1 VQSIDLEQEM
11 VEDYRLELR
20 LERQSIKRAARKG
33 GRDLTPQEQARIA
46 ELRETELRA
55 GARLDALRASAERVE
70 PEGANEQDSERE
82 RRIAELERRALESI
96 PASVPLTSDELFVEQ
111 VGCARLLLRVFTPED
126 AYERDIL
133 AGLVPEEQ
141 VIGPDRQAQLARK
154 RRFVCS

>member
-1 VQSIDLEQEM
+1 VQSTELEQER

-20 LERQSIKRAARKG
+20 LERHSIKRAARKG

-55 GARLDALRASAERVE
+55 GARLSALRASAEGVE
-70 PEGANEQDSERE
+70 PEGANEQDAERE
-82 RRIAELERRALESI
+82 RRIAELERRALKSI
-96 PASVPLTSDELFVEQ
+96 PASVPLASDELFVEQ
-111 VGCARLLLRVFTPED
+111 VGCARLVLRVFTPED

-141 VIGPDRQAQLARK
+141 IVGPDPPMSIGAQTTICL
-154 RRFVCS
+154 